1 MHRRVEHQHCLALNE
16 IYRIIRVVSIKMP
29 DKQSRLKSLTVRLSR
44 TKRPGNDFYRYVNQ
58 SWTKMTH
65 IPQYSTN
72 YGASEE
78 IDKKNNEKILK
89 LVNQLG
95 SSKPSAEEVPKNP
108 RDHLRFFSYIWNNT
122 TAEKEE
128 EYMKLLFHDLISS
141 SEPDNVVRF
150 LGWLMRADIPTV
162 INISVDT
169 ETHSPFFLRTELSLG
184 SLSLP
189 LKYYSRKFKKSSVW
203 LAYVKYVETCSIE
216 LGLPYLYYAIEAE
229 TELAEI
235 VNMDTDTNSRPY
247 TGNELFHLVP
257 EFSWTPFMESL
268 NIKSLKAHKWIISD
282 PICIKRIFKWITKC
296 LTSRPEYVAAL
307 FTLHLLNISGDHLRP
322 SIKTARFNL
331 FKKELYGISES
342 PNKDLR
348 YIAALSD
355 TYPDILCNEFSD
367 ADYDSSKL
375 KDVYSMIDKIKEAA
389 IDVINESTMISKH
402 TKHLTI
408 EKIHRMKVEI
418 GSNHSKYVPDAPYY
432 PDSLIHTILS
442 VKETR
447 NKFIL
452 SQAGHRPNK
461 DNIIYPCF
469 IVNASYYED
478 YNLMMIPWGIL
489 HEPFYS
495 NNKSTPLGW
504 NYGGIGATLGHELC
518 HAFDIEGINYN
529 PRAIYRKWWTR
540 KERTNFRA
548 KTRKVKKFFNKFQH
562 FGHHLDGELTLSE
575 NWADFGGLIV
585 SLRALKKEA
594 DSMKLSEE
602 DKEEAIRTLF
612 ISYASSWKDCIRRK
626 KLIQQMKKSV
636 HSLPEDRVNRIVPH
650 FQEWVDVFDIKKSD
664 ALFIPPRERLKF
676 L

>member
-1 MHRRVEHQHCLALNE
+1 MHRRVEHQPCLALNE

-78 IDKKNNEKILK
+78 IDKKNNEKILE

-95 SSKPSAEEVPKNP
+95 SSKPAPEEIPKNP

-141 SEPDNVVRF
+141 SEPDNLVHF
-150 LGWLMRADIPTV
+150 LGWLLRSAMPTL
-162 INISVDT
+162 IHIAVDT
-169 ETHSPFFLRTELSLG
+169 ETHSPFFLRTKLSVG

-203 LAYVKYVETCSIE
+203 LAYVRYVETCSIE
-216 LGLPYLYYAIEAE
+216 LGLPYLHYAIEAE
-229 TELAEI
+229 TELADI
-235 VNMDTDTNSRPY
+235 VNMDTPMNSKIY
-247 TGNELFHLVP
+247 TGNDLFHLMP
-257 EFSWTPFMESL
+257 EFPWTPFMDSL
-268 NIKSLKAHKWIISD
+268 EIKSWKAHKFIVRD
-282 PICIKRIFKWITKC
+282 PICIKRILKWAMV
-296 LTSRPEYVAAL
+296 SRPEYVSAL
-307 FTLHLLNISGDHLRP
+307 FTLHLLNMSAEHLRP
-322 SIKTARFNL
+322 SIKTAAFNI
-331 FKKELYGISES
+331 FKKALYGVSES

-375 KDVYSMIDKIKEAA
+375 KDVYSMIDKIKEAV

-408 EKIHRMKVEI
+408 EKIHRMKIEI
-418 GSNHSKYVPDAPYY
+418 GSTHSKYVPDAPYY

-452 SQAGHRPNK
+452 SHAGARPNK

-478 YNLMMIPWGIL
+478 YNVMIIPWGIL

-495 NNKSTPLGW
+495 KSTPLGW
-504 NYGGIGATLGHELC
+504 NYGGIGTTLGHELC
-518 HAFDIEGINYN
+518 HAFDVKGINYN

-540 KERTNFRA
+540 KERTQFKART
-548 KTRKVKKFFNKFQH
+548 KKVKQFYSKFKH
-562 FGHHLDGELTLSE
+562 FGQHLDGNKTLSE
-575 NWADFGGLIV
+575 NWADFGGLLL
-585 SLRALKKEA
+585 SLRALKKDA
-594 DSMKLSEE
+594 DRMKLSED
-602 DKEEAIRTLF
+602 DKREAIRTFF

-650 FQEWVDVFDIKKSD
+650 FQDWVDIFDIKKSD
-664 ALFIPPRERLKF
+664 ALFIPVKERLKF

>member
-1 MHRRVEHQHCLALNE
+1 
-16 IYRIIRVVSIKMP
+16 
-29 DKQSRLKSLTVRLSR
+29 
-44 TKRPGNDFYRYVNQ
+44 
-58 SWTKMTH
+58 MTR

-78 IDKKNNEKILK
+78 IDEENNKKILK
-89 LVNQLG
+89 LVEQLG
-95 SSKPSAEEVPKNP
+95 SSKPAVEEIPKNP
-108 RDHLRFFSYIWNNT
+108 RDHLRFFSHIWNNT

-128 EYMKLLFHDLISS
+128 EYMKLLFHDLIGST
-141 SEPDNVVRF
+141 EPDSVARF
-150 LGWLMRADIPTV
+150 VGWLIRTDVPTV

-169 ETHSPFFLRTELSLG
+169 EIHSPYFLRTKLNLG

-216 LGLPYLYYAIEAE
+216 LGLPYLHYAIEAE
-229 TELAEI
+229 TELADI
-235 VNMDTDTNSRPY
+235 INMDTITDNKTY
-247 TGNELFHLVP
+247 TGHDLFHLAP
-257 EFSWTPFMESL
+257 EFPWTPFMDSL
-268 NIKSLKAHKWIISD
+268 EIKSWKAHKWIVPD
-282 PICIKRIFKWITKC
+282 PTCIKRILKWITNTLVSK
-296 LTSRPEYVAAL
+296 PEHVAGL
-307 FTLHLLNISGDHLRP
+307 FTLHLLNMSACYLRP
-322 SIKTARFNL
+322 SIKTAAFNL
-331 FKKELYGISES
+331 FKKGLYGISES
-342 PNKDLR
+342 VNNDLK
-348 YIAALSD
+348 YISALSD
-355 TYPDILCNEFSD
+355 TYPDILCKEFSD

-375 KDVYSMIDKIKEAA
+375 KDVYSMVDKIKDAA
-389 IDVINESTMISKH
+389 IDVINESTIISTH

-495 NNKSTPLGW
+495 KNKSTPLGW

-518 HAFDIEGINYN
+518 HAFDIEGINYS
-529 PRAIYRKWWTR
+529 PRATYRKWWTR
-540 KERTNFRA
+540 KERSNFKT
-548 KTRKVKKFFNKFQH
+548 KTRKVKKFFNKFKH
-562 FGHHLDGELTLSE
+562 FGQHLDGELTLSE

-585 SLRALKKEA
+585 SLRALKKDA
-594 DSMKLSEE
+594 ASMKLSDD
-602 DKEEAIRTLF
+602 DKEEAIRTFF

-626 KLIQQMKKSV
+626 KAIQQMKKSV

-650 FQEWVDVFDIKKSD
+650 FQDWVETFDVKESD
-664 ALFIPPRERLKF
+664 DLFIPVKERLTF